1 MVFLIPCSGTK
12 EERDDLSSG
21 VEEASRGYGT
31 KGQQGM
37 ISKLY
42 KSDTTTQ
49 VSEFIA
55 MWFTMMFKLCQGVAF
70 SDSSQRSS
78 GAWWSFCRLV
88 DASRIC
94 TQLWG
99 SLGSR

>member
-1 MVFLIPCSGTK
+1 MIAFWCEFAERLKKVVFLIPCSGTK

-42 KSDTTTQ
+42 K
-49 VSEFIA
+49 FIRYNNP
-55 MWFTMMFKLCQGVAF
+55 
-70 SDSSQRSS
+70 SQRVY
-78 GAWWSFCRLV
+78 CHV
-88 DASRIC
+88 VYDDV
-94 TQLWG
+94 
-99 SLGSR
+99 